1 VVIDR
6 DFQRIIRVARLDTD
20 EAVRSIVTTDG
31 LMTVVEGFDFSS
43 QILDIVLSHG
53 RRSNNDV
60 NEVELHLID
69 RIPEFRQPR

>member
-20 EAVRSIVTTDG
+20 EAVRSIVTTDR

-43 QILDIVLSHG
+43 QMLRIGNSIPQ
-53 RRSNNDV
+53 
-60 NEVELHLID
+60 VESI
-69 RIPEFRQPR
+69 